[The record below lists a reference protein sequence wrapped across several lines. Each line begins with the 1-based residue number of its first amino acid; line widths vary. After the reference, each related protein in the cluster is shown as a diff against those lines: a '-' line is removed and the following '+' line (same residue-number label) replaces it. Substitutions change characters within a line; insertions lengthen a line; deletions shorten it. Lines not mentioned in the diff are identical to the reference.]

1 MDCLTIQ
8 NKLSQYIDN
17 NCTEEEI
24 IVIEEHLKT
33 CSDCNEEY
41 RLLKSIVEDIN
52 DIEGKE
58 LPENYHNSL
67 MKKIKKERRT
77 YSKKSFFKN
86 AKMIYPS
93 VAAIFIL
100 ILVFGVI
107 GRDTINDYT
116 KQGDGILFEERSVE
130 DENITQDRLKNFSE
144 DKILSDEALKE
155 DSISEGDVTDK
166 SLPSADNIDEDYG
179 TTTITA
185 LEESDTIEEKENNE
199 IAMKST
205 ANVEDNQEKEST
217 NIFIYVV
224 PISVIVILIILYYR
238 KKK

>member
-52 DIEGKE
+52 DIEEKE

-77 YSKKSFFKN
+77 YSKKSLFKN
-86 AKMIYPS
+86 AKMFYPS

-116 KQGDGILFEERSVE
+116 KQGDGILFEERSVG
-130 DENITQDRLKNFSE
+130 DENTTQDRLKNFSD
-144 DKILSDEALKE
+144 DKILNDEALKD
-155 DSISEGDVTDK
+155 DSIPQGDTTEK
-166 SLPSADNIDEDYG
+166 SLSSADNIDEDYG

-185 LEESDTIEEKENNE
+185 LEESDTIEERENS
-199 IAMKST
+199 KST
-205 ANVEDNQEKEST
+205 TNIEDNQEKEST
-217 NIFIYVV
+217 NIYIYIV
-224 PISVIVILIILYYR
+224 PISVIVLLIGLYY
-238 KKK
+238 KKKK